1 MVLKSA
7 EEQTDGDGGDTDK
20 QSPMFAKGV
29 SFVELGLSS
38 GLIAR
43 LEKCGIS
50 SPTNVQ
56 AKLIPRAMEG
66 AEDLVVAS
74 ETGSGKTFAYALPV
88 IQEFLNNPTSEVE
101 ARALVLV
108 PTQELSAQLVRQVSM
123 LETNAEVATLGGDKF
138 SVPKGSLIVCCTPRT
153 FLDRAYAADF
163 ADIRWLIIDEADM
176 LLEGSFRRDVEE
188 ILYKFRRPLSVSYKR
203 RMKRSGATPPTTS
216 HPQPGQAQIIFLGA
230 TFPEWVGDKVK
241 SVSRWIRRRYPDAVD
256 VRTDLIHRINPLL
269 EEQWIDIQDD
279 DPMEKLAEVIRQG
292 PDGQVLVFC
301 NTADTALSVYGF
313 LNKVPAFKNDVRIT
327 HKSLSWKDRLAEVD
341 CFREGAG
348 RILVSTDVAARGL
361 DLGKNISHVV
371 QYNFATNVVSYLH
384 RIGRTARAGRN
395 GVATHLVGQEGRAL
409 AEEIRGANR
418 GLLENMFSRNRNLSN
433 KRKKQKLRENPQ
445 GYEKGIHRR
454 QWDAL
459 REKNK
464 DTDEGRED
472 TEDGVE
478 VDSSPFFDD
487 PSDKKKK
494 GWREVY

>member
-1 MVLKSA
+1 
-7 EEQTDGDGGDTDK
+7 
-20 QSPMFAKGV
+20 MFAKGV
-29 SFVELGLSS
+29 NFADLGLSS

-56 AKLIPRAMEG
+56 AKLIPRVMEG
-66 AEDLVVAS
+66 TEDLVVAS

-88 IQEFLNNPTSEVE
+88 IQEFLNNPASEVE

-108 PTQELSAQLVRQVSM
+108 PTQELSAQLIRQVSM
-123 LETNAEVATLGGDKF
+123 LETDAEVATLGGDKF
-138 SVPKGSLIVCCTPRT
+138 SVPRGSLIVCCTPRT

-203 RMKRSGATPPTTS
+203 KMKRSGAKSPTTS

-256 VRTDLIHRINPLL
+256 VRTDLIHKINPLL
-269 EEQWIDIQDD
+269 EEHWIDVKDD
-279 DPMEKLAEVIRQG
+279 DPMEKLAEVIRHG

-313 LNKVPAFKNDVRIT
+313 LNKKPTFKNDVRIT
-327 HKSLSWKDRLAEVD
+327 HKSLSWKDRLVEID
-341 CFREGAG
+341 CFREGEG

-361 DLGKNISHVV
+361 DLGKNITHVV
-371 QYNFATNVVSYLH
+371 QYNFGTNVVSYLH

-395 GVATHLVGQEGRAL
+395 GLATHLVGQEGRAL
-409 AEEIRGANR
+409 AEEIKGANR
-418 GLLENMFSRNRNLSN
+418 GLLESMFSRNRNLSN
-433 KRKKQKLRENPQ
+433 KRKKQRLRENPQ
-445 GYEKGIHRR
+445 GYEKGAHRR

-459 REKNK
+459 REKNG
-464 DTDEGRED
+464 GREE

-478 VDSSPFFDD
+478 IDSSPFFDD